1 MEDKIT
7 SPETPLFRTRKT
19 YSPEE
24 ILAAGGTTAFS
35 RKSGKD
41 NINLAEKLKEVPDTE
56 PFTDEEWRQAL
67 QQLQDSK

>member
-24 ILAAGGTTAFS
+24 ILAAGGTTAFGLKI
-35 RKSGKD
+35 RKG
-41 NINLAEKLKEVPDTE
+41 
-56 PFTDEEWRQAL
+56 QY
-67 QQLQDSK
+67 